1 MATVYSEKSTSGY
14 NDVRLKVDYSGT
26 SATCTMQ
33 FRRNG
38 SCGSYGWSD
47 PNCKIKFN
55 GTTKTAGYSNPGYV
69 CGDWVNLGSASGY
82 SVSITGGNYSWSI
95 TAGSGAT
102 LSGSGN
108 VTIPSQA
115 TAPATPSCSPSS
127 NSASLINVAWGIS
140 SLGNPT
146 GSVSL
151 YNGTTNNP
159 TSLLQTKT
167 STGSWTFGNDQRA
180 ANTTYYYV
188 AKASNSAGNTTSG
201 VKSATTYPAG
211 ISSITGSSLT
221 SSSIVLALVHSSSGS
236 ALTTTTQVSPDNSSW
251 SDTSITDAQGTTANY
266 TVSGLTANT
275 QYTRYFR
282 VHTTA
287 GNSGVK
293 SFTFTTKPNGLTS
306 ATVTSM
312 TPHTAT
318 VSLVFASSG
327 SAMTTS
333 AQYRVSGG
341 SWTSTGLSNVQGT
354 TQTFTLTNLPDDT
367 TQTYQ
372 FRVQTPAGDS
382 GATSVT
388 FTTPRDNKCY
398 VGVGG
403 IAKNI
408 KGGYV
413 GVNGVAKTIKK
424 VYVGVNNVAKEVYK
438 KW

>member
-1 MATVYSEKSTSGY
+1 MATVYSDPSTSGY
-14 NDVRLKVDYSGT
+14 NDVRIKVDYSGT

-33 FRRNG
+33 FKRNG
-38 SCGSYGWSD
+38 SYGSYGWSD
-47 PNCKIKFN
+47 PNCKITFN
-55 GTTKTAGYSNPGYV
+55 GTTKNAPYGDPGYV
-69 CGDWVNLGSASGY
+69 STSWVNLGSASGY
-82 SVSITGGNYSWSI
+82 SVSITGGTYNWSI
-95 TAGSGAT
+95 TKGSGAT
-102 LSGSGN
+102 LSGSGT
-108 VTIPSQA
+108 VIIPSQA

-127 NSASLINVAWGIS
+127 NSASLINVAWSIS
-140 SLGNPT
+140 DLGNPT

-167 STGSWTFGNDQRA
+167 STGSWTFGNDQRT

-188 AKASNSAGNTTSG
+188 VKASNSAGSTTSG

-211 ISSITGSSLT
+211 ISSITAGSVTT
-221 SSSIVLALVHSSSGS
+221 SSSVLTLVFNSSGS
-236 ALTTTTQVSPDNSSW
+236 ALTTTAQISPDNSNW
-251 SDTSITDAQGTTANY
+251 SNTSLTDVQGTTKTY
-266 TVSGLTANT
+266 TLSGLTANSL
-275 QYTRYFR
+275 YTRYFR

-293 SFTFTTKPNGLTS
+293 SFSGYTKPNGLTS

-318 VSLVFASSG
+318 VSLVFASG
-327 SAMTTS
+327 GGALTTS
-333 AQYRVSGG
+333 AQYRVNGG
-341 SWTSTGLSNVQGT
+341 AWTSTGLSNVEGT
-354 TQTFTLTNLPDDT
+354 TKTFTLTNLPDDT

-372 FRVQTPAGDS
+372 FRVQTAAGDS
-382 GATSVT
+382 SATSVT